1 MRQAYFAIVLTIA
14 FSFLN
19 LGYNGYAKIAYKDLR
34 NARMLA
40 RALENTYFTV
50 SYLTSKLF
58 HQLLPKDP
66 SQILS
71 DIHRKAPDTPADVDE
86 EDPNY

>member
-1 MRQAYFAIVLTIA
+1 MYRVPELNSSI
-14 FSFLN
+14 SFLN

-50 SYLTSKLF
+50 SYLTGKLF
-58 HQLLPKDP
+58 HFLLTTLPDPLRHP
-66 SQILS
+66 SQG
-71 DIHRKAPDTPADVDE
+71 A
-86 EDPNY
+86 